1 MDKMKNSGMSETM
14 QTLTRKSACVML
26 SLLLLLSA
34 VLPVKAAAETAS
46 AKVVRVGSFEDTFN
60 YVNEKGARKGY
71 GYELLETLS
80 GYTGWQFEYVTC
92 DWSDCFEKLKNGEV
106 DIIGG
111 ISYTEDRTQEML
123 FSDESM
129 GVEKYYLYADLSRA
143 DISASDFKTLNGKK
157 IGVLMGTEPEVM
169 LAEWEE
175 KYGLKTEHV
184 NISNNEDVKQKLA
197 NHEIDCFVSLEESF
211 WAERGI
217 STITRVGESGIYY
230 AINKN
235 RPDIKEELDD
245 AMRAL
250 DEAVPFYT
258 ADLYKRYF
266 SMDYTPILTGE
277 EKAWLRKHGAIRMG
291 FLASDSGVSTYDPAT
306 GEFTGVIT
314 DYIQFAAD
322 CLGNQELEF
331 QLVGYDSKEAEL
343 DALKSGEIDMI
354 FHCDQN
360 PNLAEE
366 YHFACTN
373 TTWTSNLM
381 AVTNKQHFNENNV
394 NRIVVPQNKLSLKKY
409 LAFYYPQWE
418 IVDCD
423 TQEDAAR
430 LVKDGQADCFVTGIS
445 SENKYSKKYSFYSV
459 PLVNPVRSCFAV
471 NSGNRSLLS
480 ILNKTIKAMPVN
492 MLAGALAMYKS
503 SARKVTLSDFIRD
516 NFFKVM
522 LISSIAVAVVLLTIL
537 MLLQKARKAEA
548 AARKAAS
555 DTQELNA
562 KLQVA
567 VEKAESA
574 NRAKSTFLSNM
585 SHDIRT
591 PMNAIIGF
599 TTLALSNIDDTDR
612 VKDYLGKT
620 LASSNHLLSL
630 INDVLDMSRIESGK
644 IHLEEVEVNLS
655 DVLHDL
661 KTIVSG
667 QIYAKQLELYMD
679 AMDVTDEDVYCD
691 KTRLNQILLNL
702 LSNAIKFTPAGGT
715 VSVRVRQLAGK
726 VRGCGQYEFRIKDNG
741 IGMSQEFAQKIFE
754 PFERERTSTVSRI
767 QGTGLGMAITKN
779 IVDMMGGTIE
789 VQTAQGK
796 GTEFTVCVPMRAQT
810 EQRPVEKITELE
822 GLKALVVDD
831 DFNTCDSVTKMLVK
845 VGMRAEWTL
854 SGKEAVLRAR
864 QSIEMSDVY
873 HAYIIDWRLPDM
885 NGIEV
890 TRQIR
895 SLHDD
900 TPIIILTAYDWSDIE
915 VEAKAA
921 GVTAFCAKPM
931 FMSDLRETLMSALGQ
946 KPADAVQRLLPEKN
960 ADFKGKHIL
969 LVEDNELN
977 REIAQEILREY
988 GFLVDSAENGAVAVE
1003 KVSTTAPGSYD
1014 LVLMDVQMPI
1024 MDGYTA
1030 TRKIRARRP
1039 KPLKSLRR
1047 HHGAGGRLGTQRRRV
1062 GHHPPL
1068 QTLRKAQLQPCGGRR
1083 QPHEAHEHCHE
1094 AAVLSAVPAGL
1105 Y

>member
-34 VLPVKAAAETAS
+34 VLPVKAAAETVP

-92 DWSDCFEKLKNGEV
+92 DWSDCFEKLKNGEI

-123 FSDESM
+123 FSDEPM

-211 WAERGI
+211 WADLGI
-217 STITRVGESGIYY
+217 STITRVGKSGIYY
-230 AINKN
+230 ALNKN
-235 RPDIKEELDD
+235 RSDLKEELDN

-250 DEAVPFYT
+250 DEAAPFYT

-266 SMDYTPILTGE
+266 SLDYIPILTGE
-277 EKAWLRKHGAIRMG
+277 EKAWLKEHGAIKMG
-291 FLASDSGVSTYDPAT
+291 FLPSDSGVSTFDPAT

-354 FHCDQN
+354 FHFDQS

-394 NRIVVPQNKLSLKKY
+394 NRIAVPQNKLSLKKY

-503 SARKVTLSDFIRD
+503 SARKVTLSDFIKD
-516 NFFKVM
+516 NFFMV
-522 LISSIAVAVVLLTIL
+522 LLVSSIAVAAILLTIL
-537 MLLQKARKAEA
+537 KLLRKARKAEA

-574 NRAKSTFLSNM
+574 NHAKSTFLFNM

-591 PMNAIIGF
+591 PMNAIIGY
-599 TTLALSNIDDTDR
+599 AD
-612 VKDYLGKT
+612 
-620 LASSNHLLSL
+620 LASRHLDDPAKLKNYMENIQVCGQNL
-630 INDVLDMSRIESGK
+630 LMLLNNVLDLARIENDKTEMEYS
-644 IHLEEVEVNLS
+644 VS
-655 DVLHDL
+655 DVD
-661 KTIVSG
+661 KDFRNCVAMFRNQADSKG
-667 QIYAKQLELYMD
+667 QTLMVTTQLQYPYIYADIPHLTEIC
-679 AMDVTDEDVYCD
+679 T
-691 KTRLNQILLNL
+691 NL
-702 LSNAIKFTPAGGT
+702 VSNAVKYTGAGGT
-715 VSVRVRQLAGK
+715 IRCNVTQKPGEKEGWCDTVVTVA
-726 VRGCGQYEFRIKDNG
+726 DNG
-741 IGMSQEFAQKIFE
+741 IGMSQEFQKHIFE
-754 PFERERTSTVSRI
+754 PFERERTSTVSKVEGSGI
-767 QGTGLGMAITKN
+767 GMGIVKKLVGL
-779 IVDMMGGTIE
+779 MGGTVE
-789 VQTAQGK
+789 VESRIGVGST
-796 GTEFTVCVPMRAQT
+796 FTVTIPCRIASEDETQAKRETNPSDQKCLCGTRILLT
-810 EQRPVEKITELE
+810 EDNDLNAEIATELLQEE
-822 GLKALVVDD
+822 GCTVDRAKDGVECVDMLEKAANGTYQLILMDIQMPV
-831 DFNTCDSVTKMLVK
+831 
-845 VGMRAEWTL
+845 
-854 SGKEAVLRAR
+854 
-864 QSIEMSDVY
+864 
-873 HAYIIDWRLPDM
+873 M
-885 NGIEV
+885 NG
-890 TRQIR
+890 
-895 SLHDD
+895 
-900 TPIIILTAYDWSDIE
+900 YD
-915 VEAKAA
+915 AA
-921 GVTAFCAKPM
+921 
-931 FMSDLRETLMSALGQ
+931 
-946 KPADAVQRLLPEKN
+946 
-960 ADFKGKHIL
+960 
-969 LVEDNELN
+969 
-977 REIAQEILREY
+977 
-988 GFLVDSAENGAVAVE
+988 
-1003 KVSTTAPGSYD
+1003 
-1014 LVLMDVQMPI
+1014 
-1024 MDGYTA
+1024 
-1030 TRKIRARRP
+1030 RKIRGLDDPQKANIPIIAMTANAFTEDRQVALDAGMNDHIA
-1039 KPLKSLRR
+1039 KPINMDVL
-1047 HHGAGGRLGTQRRRV
+1047 V
-1062 GHHPPL
+1062 P
-1068 QTLRKAQLQPCGGRR
+1068 TLRKYL
-1083 QPHEAHEHCHE
+1083 
-1094 AAVLSAVPAGL
+1094 
-1105 Y
+1105 

>member
-92 DWSDCFEKLKNGEV
+92 DWSNCFEKLKNGEI

-123 FSDESM
+123 FSDEPM

-291 FLASDSGVSTYDPAT
+291 FLASDSGVSTFDPAT

-394 NRIVVPQNKLSLKKY
+394 NRIAVPQNKLSLKKY

-503 SARKVTLSDFIRD
+503 SARKVTLSDFIKD

-864 QSIEMSDVY
+864 QSIEMSDAY
-873 HAYIIDWRLPDM
+873 HTYIIDWRLPDM

-931 FMSDLRETLMSALGQ
+931 FLSDLRETLMSALGQ
-946 KPADAVQRLLPEKN
+946 KSADAVQGLLPEKN

-1003 KVSTTAPGSYD
+1003 KVSTAAPGSYD

-1030 TRKIRARRP
+1030 TRKIRALDDPARAKLPIIAMTANAFDEDRRNALESGMNGFLS
-1039 KPLKSLRR
+1039 KPIVIDDLVQELHKIL
-1047 HHGAGGRLGTQRRRV
+1047 
-1062 GHHPPL
+1062 
-1068 QTLRKAQLQPCGGRR
+1068 
-1083 QPHEAHEHCHE
+1083 
-1094 AAVLSAVPAGL
+1094 
-1105 Y
+1105 

>member
-1 MDKMKNSGMSETM
+1 M

-92 DWSDCFEKLKNGEV
+92 DWSDCFEKLKNGEI

-123 FSDESM
+123 FSDEPM

-291 FLASDSGVSTYDPAT
+291 FLASDSGVSTFDPAT

-394 NRIVVPQNKLSLKKY
+394 NRIAVPQNKLSLKKY

-503 SARKVTLSDFIRD
+503 SARKVTLSDFIKD

-599 TTLALSNIDDTDR
+599 TTLAISNIDDKNR
-612 VKDYLGKT
+612 VKDYLSKT

-667 QIYAKQLELYMD
+667 QIFAKQLELYMD
-679 AMDVTDEDVYCD
+679 VMDVTDEDVYCD

-921 GVTAFCAKPM
+921 GVTAFCSKPM
-931 FMSDLRETLMSALGQ
+931 FMSDLRETLMSSLGQ

-988 GFLVDSAENGAVAVE
+988 GFLVDTAENGAVAVE
-1003 KVSTTAPGSYD
+1003 KVSTAAPGSYD

-1030 TRKIRARRP
+1030 TRKIRALDDPARAKLPILAMTANAFDEDRRNALESGMNGFLS
-1039 KPLKSLRR
+1039 KPIVIDDLVQELHKIL
-1047 HHGAGGRLGTQRRRV
+1047 
-1062 GHHPPL
+1062 
-1068 QTLRKAQLQPCGGRR
+1068 
-1083 QPHEAHEHCHE
+1083 
-1094 AAVLSAVPAGL
+1094 
-1105 Y
+1105 

>member
-80 GYTGWQFEYVTC
+80 GYAGWQFEYVTC
-92 DWSDCFEKLKNGEV
+92 DWSDCFEKLKNGEI

-123 FSDESM
+123 FSDEPM

-291 FLASDSGVSTYDPAT
+291 FLASDSGVSTFDPAT

-394 NRIVVPQNKLSLKKY
+394 NRIAVPQNKLSLKKY

-503 SARKVTLSDFIRD
+503 SARKVTLSDFIKD

-679 AMDVTDEDVYCD
+679 AMDVTDEVVYCD

-754 PFERERTSTVSRI
+754 PFERERTSTVSGI

-1003 KVSTTAPGSYD
+1003 KVSTAAPGSYD

-1030 TRKIRARRP
+1030 TRKIRALDDPARAKLPILAMTANAFDEDRRNALESGMNGFLSRP
-1039 KPLKSLRR
+1039 IVIDDLV
-1047 HHGAGGRLGTQRRRV
+1047 QE
-1062 GHHPPL
+1062 
-1068 QTLRKAQLQPCGGRR
+1068 LRKIL
-1083 QPHEAHEHCHE
+1083 
-1094 AAVLSAVPAGL
+1094 
-1105 Y
+1105 

>member
-14 QTLTRKSACVML
+14 QTLTRKSTCVML

-92 DWSDCFEKLKNGEV
+92 DWSDCFEKLKNGEI

-123 FSDESM
+123 FSDEPM

-291 FLASDSGVSTYDPAT
+291 FLASDSGVSTFDPAT

-394 NRIVVPQNKLSLKKY
+394 NRIAVPQNKLSLKKY

-503 SARKVTLSDFIRD
+503 SARKVTLSDFIKD

-599 TTLALSNIDDTDR
+599 TTLALSNIDDTER

-679 AMDVTDEDVYCD
+679 VMDVTDEDVYCD

-726 VRGCGQYEFRIKDNG
+726 VHGCGQYEFRIKDNG
-741 IGMSQEFAQKIFE
+741 IGMSPEFAQKIFE
-754 PFERERTSTVSRI
+754 PFERERTSTVSGI

-921 GVTAFCAKPM
+921 GVTAFCSKPM

-946 KPADAVQRLLPEKN
+946 KSADAVQGLLPEKN

-1003 KVSTTAPGSYD
+1003 KVSTAAPGSYD

-1030 TRKIRARRP
+1030 TRKIRALDDPARAKLPILAMTANAFDEDRRNALESGMNGFLS
-1039 KPLKSLRR
+1039 KPIVIDDLMQELHKIL
-1047 HHGAGGRLGTQRRRV
+1047 
-1062 GHHPPL
+1062 
-1068 QTLRKAQLQPCGGRR
+1068 
-1083 QPHEAHEHCHE
+1083 
-1094 AAVLSAVPAGL
+1094 
-1105 Y
+1105 

>member
-92 DWSDCFEKLKNGEV
+92 DWSDCFEKLKNGEI

-123 FSDESM
+123 FSDEPM

-291 FLASDSGVSTYDPAT
+291 FLASDSGVSTFDPAT

-394 NRIVVPQNKLSLKKY
+394 NRIAVPQNKLSLKKY

-503 SARKVTLSDFIRD
+503 SARKVTLSDFIKD

-574 NRAKSTFLSNM
+574 NCAKSTFLSNM

-644 IHLEEVEVNLS
+644 NHLEEVEVNLS

-822 GLKALVVDD
+822 GLKALVVDN

-890 TRQIR
+890 PRQIR

-900 TPIIILTAYDWSDIE
+900 TPIIILTAYDGSDIE
-915 VEAKAA
+915 MEAKAA
-921 GVTAFCAKPM
+921 GVTAFCSKPM

-969 LVEDNELN
+969 LVEDNALN

-988 GFLVDSAENGAVAVE
+988 GFLVDTAENGAVAVE
-1003 KVSTTAPGSYD
+1003 KVSTAAPGSYD

-1030 TRKIRARRP
+1030 TRKIRALDDPARAKLPILAMTANAFDEDRRNALESGMNGFLS
-1039 KPLKSLRR
+1039 KPIVIGDLVQELHKIL
-1047 HHGAGGRLGTQRRRV
+1047 
-1062 GHHPPL
+1062 
-1068 QTLRKAQLQPCGGRR
+1068 
-1083 QPHEAHEHCHE
+1083 
-1094 AAVLSAVPAGL
+1094 
-1105 Y
+1105 

>member
-1 MDKMKNSGMSETM
+1 M
-14 QTLTRKSACVML
+14 QTLMRKSVCALL
-26 SLLLLLSA
+26 SLLLLLSV
-34 VLPVKAAAETAS
+34 VLPVKAAAETAPV
-46 AKVVRVGSFEDTFN
+46 KVVRVGSFEDTFN

-71 GYELLETLS
+71 GYELLQTLS

-92 DWSDCFEKLKNGEV
+92 DWSDCFEKLENGEI
-106 DIIGG
+106 DIMGA
-111 ISYTEDRTQEML
+111 ISYTEDRAEEML
-123 FSDESM
+123 FSDEPM
-129 GVEKYYLYADLSRA
+129 GEEKYYLYADLSRA
-143 DISASDFKTLNGKK
+143 DISASDYKTLNGKK

-169 LAEWEE
+169 LTEWEE

-277 EKAWLRKHGAIRMG
+277 EKAWLKEHGAIRMG
-291 FLASDSGVSTYDPAT
+291 FLTSDSGVSTFDPAT

-354 FHCDQN
+354 FHFDQS

-394 NRIVVPQNKLSLKKY
+394 NRIAVPQNKLSLKKY

-423 TQEDAAR
+423 TQEDAVK

-480 ILNKTIKAMPVN
+480 ILNKTIKAMPIN

-503 SARKVTLSDFIRD
+503 SARKVTLSDFIKD
-516 NFFKVM
+516 NFFMALLV
-522 LISSIAVAVVLLTIL
+522 SSIAVAAILLTIL
-537 MLLQKARKAEA
+537 KLLRKARKAEV

-574 NRAKSTFLSNM
+574 NHAKSTFLFNM

-591 PMNAIIGF
+591 PMNAIIGY
-599 TTLALSNIDDTDR
+599 AD
-612 VKDYLGKT
+612 
-620 LASSNHLLSL
+620 LASRHLDDPAKLKNYMENIQVCGQNL
-630 INDVLDMSRIESGK
+630 LMLLNNVLDLARIENDKTEMEYS
-644 IHLEEVEVNLS
+644 VS
-655 DVLHDL
+655 DIEKDFRNCVAMFRNQADS
-661 KTIVSG
+661 KG
-667 QIYAKQLELYMD
+667 QTLMVTTQLQYPYIYADIPHLTEIC
-679 AMDVTDEDVYCD
+679 T
-691 KTRLNQILLNL
+691 NL
-702 LSNAIKFTPAGGT
+702 VSNAVKYTGAGGT
-715 VSVRVRQLAGK
+715 IRCNVTQKPGK
-726 VRGCGQYEFRIKDNG
+726 KEDWCDTVITVADNG
-741 IGMSQEFAQKIFE
+741 IGMSQEFQKHIFE
-754 PFERERTSTVSRI
+754 PFERERTSTVSKVEGSGI
-767 QGTGLGMAITKN
+767 GMGIVKKLVGL
-779 IVDMMGGTIE
+779 MGGTVE
-789 VQTAQGK
+789 VESRIGVGST
-796 GTEFTVCVPMRAQT
+796 FTVTIPCRIASEDETQAKRETNPSDQKCLCGTRILLTEDNDLNAEIAVELLQEEGCTVDRAKDGVECVDMLEKAANGTYQLILMDI
-810 EQRPVEKITELE
+810 QMPV
-822 GLKALVVDD
+822 
-831 DFNTCDSVTKMLVK
+831 
-845 VGMRAEWTL
+845 
-854 SGKEAVLRAR
+854 
-864 QSIEMSDVY
+864 
-873 HAYIIDWRLPDM
+873 M
-885 NGIEV
+885 NG
-890 TRQIR
+890 
-895 SLHDD
+895 
-900 TPIIILTAYDWSDIE
+900 YD
-915 VEAKAA
+915 AA
-921 GVTAFCAKPM
+921 
-931 FMSDLRETLMSALGQ
+931 
-946 KPADAVQRLLPEKN
+946 
-960 ADFKGKHIL
+960 
-969 LVEDNELN
+969 
-977 REIAQEILREY
+977 
-988 GFLVDSAENGAVAVE
+988 
-1003 KVSTTAPGSYD
+1003 
-1014 LVLMDVQMPI
+1014 
-1024 MDGYTA
+1024 
-1030 TRKIRARRP
+1030 RKIRGLDDPQKANIPIIAMTANAFTEDRQVALDAGMNDHIA
-1039 KPLKSLRR
+1039 KPINMNVL
-1047 HHGAGGRLGTQRRRV
+1047 V
-1062 GHHPPL
+1062 P
-1068 QTLRKAQLQPCGGRR
+1068 TLRKYL
-1083 QPHEAHEHCHE
+1083 
-1094 AAVLSAVPAGL
+1094 
-1105 Y
+1105 

>member
-92 DWSDCFEKLKNGEV
+92 DWSDCFEKLKNGEI

-123 FSDESM
+123 FSDEPM

-291 FLASDSGVSTYDPAT
+291 FLASDSGVSTFDPAT

-394 NRIVVPQNKLSLKKY
+394 NRIAVPQNKLSLKKY

-503 SARKVTLSDFIRD
+503 SARKVTLSDFIKD

-574 NRAKSTFLSNM
+574 NCAKSTFLSNM

-644 IHLEEVEVNLS
+644 NHLEEVEVNLS

-900 TPIIILTAYDWSDIE
+900 TPIIILTAYDGSDIE
-915 VEAKAA
+915 MEAKAA
-921 GVTAFCAKPM
+921 GVTAFCSKPM

-969 LVEDNELN
+969 LVEDNALN

-988 GFLVDSAENGAVAVE
+988 GFLVDTAENGAVAVE
-1003 KVSTTAPGSYD
+1003 KVSTAAPGSYD

-1030 TRKIRARRP
+1030 TRKIRALDDPARAKLPILAMTANAFDEDRRNALESGMNGFLS
-1039 KPLKSLRR
+1039 KPIVIDDLVQELHKIL
-1047 HHGAGGRLGTQRRRV
+1047 
-1062 GHHPPL
+1062 
-1068 QTLRKAQLQPCGGRR
+1068 
-1083 QPHEAHEHCHE
+1083 
-1094 AAVLSAVPAGL
+1094 
-1105 Y
+1105 

>member
-1 MDKMKNSGMSETM
+1 MGKMKNFGTSETM
-14 QTLTRKSACVML
+14 QTLMRKSVCALL

-34 VLPVKAAAETAS
+34 VLPVKAAAETAP

-71 GYELLETLS
+71 GYELLQTLS

-92 DWSDCFEKLKNGEV
+92 DWSDCFEKLENGEI
-106 DIIGG
+106 DIMSG
-111 ISYTEDRTQEML
+111 ISYTEDRTEEML
-123 FSDESM
+123 FSDEPM

-277 EKAWLRKHGAIRMG
+277 EKAWLKEHGAIKMG
-291 FLASDSGVSTYDPAT
+291 FLTSDSGVSTFDPAT

-354 FHCDQN
+354 FHFDQS

-394 NRIVVPQNKLSLKKY
+394 NRIAVPQNKLSLKKY

-423 TQEDAAR
+423 TQEDAAK
-430 LVKDGQADCFVTGIS
+430 LVKDGQADCFVTWIS

-503 SARKVTLSDFIRD
+503 SARKVTLSDFIKD

-548 AARKAAS
+548 AARKAAN
-555 DTQELNA
+555 DTQKLNA

-567 VEKAESA
+567 VENAESA
-574 NRAKSTFLSNM
+574 NHAKSTFLFNM

-591 PMNAIIGF
+591 PMNAIIGY
-599 TTLALSNIDDTDR
+599 AD
-612 VKDYLGKT
+612 
-620 LASSNHLLSL
+620 LASRHLDDPAKLKNYMENIQVCGQNL
-630 INDVLDMSRIESGK
+630 LMLLNNVLDLARIENDKTEMEYS
-644 IHLEEVEVNLS
+644 VS
-655 DVLHDL
+655 DIEKDFRNCVAMFRNQADS
-661 KTIVSG
+661 KG
-667 QIYAKQLELYMD
+667 QTLMVTTQLQYPYIYADIPHLTEIC
-679 AMDVTDEDVYCD
+679 T
-691 KTRLNQILLNL
+691 NL
-702 LSNAIKFTPAGGT
+702 VSNAVKYTGAGGT
-715 VSVRVRQLAGK
+715 IRCDVTQKPGEKEGWCDTVVTVA
-726 VRGCGQYEFRIKDNG
+726 DNG
-741 IGMSQEFAQKIFE
+741 IGMSQEFQKHIFE
-754 PFERERTSTVSRI
+754 PFERERTSTVSKVEGSGI
-767 QGTGLGMAITKN
+767 GMGIVKKLVGL
-779 IVDMMGGTIE
+779 MGGTVE
-789 VQTAQGK
+789 VESRIGVGST
-796 GTEFTVCVPMRAQT
+796 FTVTIPCRIASEDETQAKRETNPSDQKCLCGTRILLT
-810 EQRPVEKITELE
+810 EDNDLNAEIATELLQEE
-822 GLKALVVDD
+822 GCTVDRAKDGVECVDMLEKAANGTYQLILMDIQMPV
-831 DFNTCDSVTKMLVK
+831 
-845 VGMRAEWTL
+845 
-854 SGKEAVLRAR
+854 
-864 QSIEMSDVY
+864 
-873 HAYIIDWRLPDM
+873 M
-885 NGIEV
+885 NG
-890 TRQIR
+890 
-895 SLHDD
+895 
-900 TPIIILTAYDWSDIE
+900 YD
-915 VEAKAA
+915 AA
-921 GVTAFCAKPM
+921 
-931 FMSDLRETLMSALGQ
+931 
-946 KPADAVQRLLPEKN
+946 
-960 ADFKGKHIL
+960 
-969 LVEDNELN
+969 
-977 REIAQEILREY
+977 
-988 GFLVDSAENGAVAVE
+988 
-1003 KVSTTAPGSYD
+1003 
-1014 LVLMDVQMPI
+1014 
-1024 MDGYTA
+1024 
-1030 TRKIRARRP
+1030 RKIRGLDDP
-1039 KPLKSLRR
+1039 KKANIPIIAMTANAFTEDRQVALD
-1047 HHGAGGRLGTQRRRV
+1047 AGMNDHIAKPINMNVLV
-1062 GHHPPL
+1062 P
-1068 QTLRKAQLQPCGGRR
+1068 TLRKYL
-1083 QPHEAHEHCHE
+1083 
-1094 AAVLSAVPAGL
+1094 
-1105 Y
+1105 

>member
-14 QTLTRKSACVML
+14 QTLMRKSVCALL
-26 SLLLLLSA
+26 SLLLLLSV
-34 VLPVKAAAETAS
+34 VLPVKAAAETAP

-71 GYELLETLS
+71 GYELLQTLS

-92 DWSDCFEKLKNGEV
+92 DWSDCFEKLENGEI
-106 DIIGG
+106 DIMGG
-111 ISYTEDRTQEML
+111 ISYTEDRAEEML
-123 FSDESM
+123 FSDEPM
-129 GVEKYYLYADLSRA
+129 GEEKYYLYADLSRA
-143 DISASDFKTLNGKK
+143 DISASDYKTLNGKK

-169 LAEWEE
+169 LTEWEE

-235 RPDIKEELDD
+235 RPDLKEELDN

-250 DEAVPFYT
+250 DEAAPFYT

-277 EKAWLRKHGAIRMG
+277 EKAWLKEHGAIKMG
-291 FLASDSGVSTYDPAT
+291 FLTSDSGVSTFDPAT

-354 FHCDQN
+354 FHFDQS

-394 NRIVVPQNKLSLKKY
+394 NRIAVPQNKLSLKKY

-423 TQEDAAR
+423 TQEDAAK

-459 PLVNPVRSCFAV
+459 PLLNPVKSCFAV

-503 SARKVTLSDFIRD
+503 SARKVTLSDFIKD
-516 NFFKVM
+516 NFFMALLV
-522 LISSIAVAVVLLTIL
+522 SSIAVAAILLTIL
-537 MLLQKARKAEA
+537 KLLRKARKAEA
-548 AARKAAS
+548 AARKAAN

-567 VEKAESA
+567 VENAESA
-574 NRAKSTFLSNM
+574 NHAKSTFLFNM

-591 PMNAIIGF
+591 PMNAIIGY
-599 TTLALSNIDDTDR
+599 AD
-612 VKDYLGKT
+612 
-620 LASSNHLLSL
+620 LASRHLDDPAKLKNYMENIQVCGQNL
-630 INDVLDMSRIESGK
+630 LMLLNNVLDLARIENDKTEMEYS
-644 IHLEEVEVNLS
+644 VS
-655 DVLHDL
+655 DIEKDFRNCVAMFRNQADS
-661 KTIVSG
+661 KG
-667 QIYAKQLELYMD
+667 QTLTVTTQLQYPYIYADIPHLTEIC
-679 AMDVTDEDVYCD
+679 T
-691 KTRLNQILLNL
+691 NL
-702 LSNAIKFTPAGGT
+702 VSNAVKYTGAGGT
-715 VSVRVRQLAGK
+715 IRCGVTQKPGEK
-726 VRGCGQYEFRIKDNG
+726 VGWCDTVVTVADNG
-741 IGMSQEFAQKIFE
+741 IGMSQEFQQHIFE
-754 PFERERTSTVSRI
+754 PFERERTSTVSKVEGSGI
-767 QGTGLGMAITKN
+767 GMGIVKKLVGL
-779 IVDMMGGTIE
+779 MGGTVE
-789 VQTAQGK
+789 VESRIGVGST
-796 GTEFTVCVPMRAQT
+796 FTVTIPCRIASEDETQAKRETNPSDQKCLCGTRILLT
-810 EQRPVEKITELE
+810 EDNDLNAEIATELLQEE
-822 GLKALVVDD
+822 GCTVDRAKDGVECVDMLEKAANGTYQLILMDIQMPV
-831 DFNTCDSVTKMLVK
+831 
-845 VGMRAEWTL
+845 
-854 SGKEAVLRAR
+854 
-864 QSIEMSDVY
+864 
-873 HAYIIDWRLPDM
+873 M
-885 NGIEV
+885 NG
-890 TRQIR
+890 
-895 SLHDD
+895 
-900 TPIIILTAYDWSDIE
+900 YD
-915 VEAKAA
+915 AA
-921 GVTAFCAKPM
+921 
-931 FMSDLRETLMSALGQ
+931 
-946 KPADAVQRLLPEKN
+946 
-960 ADFKGKHIL
+960 
-969 LVEDNELN
+969 
-977 REIAQEILREY
+977 
-988 GFLVDSAENGAVAVE
+988 
-1003 KVSTTAPGSYD
+1003 
-1014 LVLMDVQMPI
+1014 
-1024 MDGYTA
+1024 
-1030 TRKIRARRP
+1030 RKIRGLDDPQKANIPIIAMTANAFTEDRQVALDAGMNDHIA
-1039 KPLKSLRR
+1039 KPINMNVL
-1047 HHGAGGRLGTQRRRV
+1047 V
-1062 GHHPPL
+1062 P
-1068 QTLRKAQLQPCGGRR
+1068 TLRKYL
-1083 QPHEAHEHCHE
+1083 
-1094 AAVLSAVPAGL
+1094 
-1105 Y
+1105 

>member
-1 MDKMKNSGMSETM
+1 M

-92 DWSDCFEKLKNGEV
+92 DWSDCFEKLKNGEI

-123 FSDESM
+123 FSDEPM
-129 GVEKYYLYADLSRA
+129 GVEKYYLYADLARA

-291 FLASDSGVSTYDPAT
+291 FLASDSGVSTFDPAT

-394 NRIVVPQNKLSLKKY
+394 NRIAVPQNKLSLKKY

-503 SARKVTLSDFIRD
+503 SARKVTLSDFIKD

-567 VEKAESA
+567 VEKAETA

-679 AMDVTDEDVYCD
+679 VMDVTDEDVYCD

-726 VRGCGQYEFRIKDNG
+726 VHGCGQYEFRIKDNG

-864 QSIEMSDVY
+864 QSIEMSEAY

-921 GVTAFCAKPM
+921 GVTAFCSKPM

-977 REIAQEILREY
+977 REIAQEILQEY

-1003 KVSTTAPGSYD
+1003 KVSTAAPGSYD

-1030 TRKIRARRP
+1030 TRKIRALDDPARAKLPILAMTANAFDEDRRNALESGMNGFLS
-1039 KPLKSLRR
+1039 KPIVIGDLVQELHKIL
-1047 HHGAGGRLGTQRRRV
+1047 
-1062 GHHPPL
+1062 
-1068 QTLRKAQLQPCGGRR
+1068 
-1083 QPHEAHEHCHE
+1083 
-1094 AAVLSAVPAGL
+1094 
-1105 Y
+1105 

>member
-92 DWSDCFEKLKNGEV
+92 DWSDCFEKLKNGEI

-123 FSDESM
+123 FSDEPM

-291 FLASDSGVSTYDPAT
+291 FLASDSGVSTFDPAT

-394 NRIVVPQNKLSLKKY
+394 NRIAVPQNKLSLKKY

-423 TQEDAAR
+423 TQEDAAK

-503 SARKVTLSDFIRD
+503 SARKVTLSDFIKD

-567 VEKAESA
+567 VEKAETA

-679 AMDVTDEDVYCD
+679 VMDVTDEDVYCD

-726 VRGCGQYEFRIKDNG
+726 VHGCGQYEFRIKDNG

-810 EQRPVEKITELE
+810 EQRLVEKITELE

-885 NGIEV
+885 NGIEA

-921 GVTAFCAKPM
+921 GVTAFCSKPM

-977 REIAQEILREY
+977 REIAQEILQEY

-1003 KVSTTAPGSYD
+1003 KVSTAAPGSYD

-1030 TRKIRARRP
+1030 TRKIRALDDPARAKLPILAMTANAFDEDRRNALESGMNGFLS
-1039 KPLKSLRR
+1039 KPIVIGDLVQELHKIL
-1047 HHGAGGRLGTQRRRV
+1047 
-1062 GHHPPL
+1062 
-1068 QTLRKAQLQPCGGRR
+1068 
-1083 QPHEAHEHCHE
+1083 
-1094 AAVLSAVPAGL
+1094 
-1105 Y
+1105 

>member
-92 DWSDCFEKLKNGEV
+92 DWSDCFEKLKNGEI

-123 FSDESM
+123 FSDEPM
-129 GVEKYYLYADLSRA
+129 GVEKYYLYADLARA

-291 FLASDSGVSTYDPAT
+291 FLASDSGVSTFDPAT

-394 NRIVVPQNKLSLKKY
+394 NRIAVPQNKLSLKKY

-503 SARKVTLSDFIRD
+503 SARKVTLSDFIKD

-612 VKDYLGKT
+612 VKDYLAKT

-679 AMDVTDEDVYCD
+679 VMDVTDEDVYCD

-726 VRGCGQYEFRIKDNG
+726 VHGCGQYEFRIKDNG
-741 IGMSQEFAQKIFE
+741 IGMSQEFAQRIFE
-754 PFERERTSTVSRI
+754 PFERERTSTVSKI

-921 GVTAFCAKPM
+921 GVTAFCSKPM

-977 REIAQEILREY
+977 REIAQEILQEY
-988 GFLVDSAENGAVAVE
+988 GFLVDTAENGAVAVE
-1003 KVSTTAPGSYD
+1003 KVSTAAPGSYD

-1030 TRKIRARRP
+1030 TRKIRALDDPARAKLPILAMTANAFDEDRRNALESGMNGFLS
-1039 KPLKSLRR
+1039 KPIVIGDLVQELHKIL
-1047 HHGAGGRLGTQRRRV
+1047 
-1062 GHHPPL
+1062 
-1068 QTLRKAQLQPCGGRR
+1068 
-1083 QPHEAHEHCHE
+1083 
-1094 AAVLSAVPAGL
+1094 
-1105 Y
+1105 

>member
-1 MDKMKNSGMSETM
+1 MADKTHEIKRNRRLRQKWLSAACAILLLIFLAAGFCVRYLSFVSQIIYQESTSHLEEVLHKSNNMLNQMVRKNLTYLHLYNRFLESTSDEAEIQAYIEKAQQDTGFASFYFLSYDGNYMTVTGETGYLGLQTNLDEMLADGDDIVMNTALPGKPQLLVFVCPETQGSYRGFAYDAIAISYYNDAVLRLLDNSAFQGNASNYVIYSDGRVVIDNSVNRKETIYNFIAMLRDHSDLTEEQILDLSNAFAQGRSGNMKVKLGDTSYYLVYEGTAVQSWTM
-14 QTLTRKSACVML
+14 VGLVPVSIVNASLDKLWSYTIQIVVGIAFGLAVLVILLIVRRNRATVRRKNTEILYRDELFRKL
-26 SLLLLLSA
+26 SLNVDDVFLMLDAKTSKTDYVSPNIGRLLGIPWKTVRQDVHVLAELRPQNDPDRDKNLLEGLSRGEQREWDAAYLHQETRELRWFHIIAMGSEVEGRTKYILVMSDRTADKQINQALSDA
-34 VLPVKAAAETAS
+34 VAAAET
-46 AKVVRVGSFEDTFN
+46 
-60 YVNEKGARKGY
+60 
-71 GYELLETLS
+71 
-80 GYTGWQFEYVTC
+80 
-92 DWSDCFEKLKNGEV
+92 
-106 DIIGG
+106 
-111 ISYTEDRTQEML
+111 
-123 FSDESM
+123 
-129 GVEKYYLYADLSRA
+129 
-143 DISASDFKTLNGKK
+143 
-157 IGVLMGTEPEVM
+157 
-169 LAEWEE
+169 
-175 KYGLKTEHV
+175 
-184 NISNNEDVKQKLA
+184 
-197 NHEIDCFVSLEESF
+197 
-211 WAERGI
+211 
-217 STITRVGESGIYY
+217 
-230 AINKN
+230 
-235 RPDIKEELDD
+235 
-245 AMRAL
+245 
-250 DEAVPFYT
+250 
-258 ADLYKRYF
+258 
-266 SMDYTPILTGE
+266 
-277 EKAWLRKHGAIRMG
+277 
-291 FLASDSGVSTYDPAT
+291 
-306 GEFTGVIT
+306 
-314 DYIQFAAD
+314 
-322 CLGNQELEF
+322 
-331 QLVGYDSKEAEL
+331 
-343 DALKSGEIDMI
+343 
-354 FHCDQN
+354 
-360 PNLAEE
+360 
-366 YHFACTN
+366 
-373 TTWTSNLM
+373 
-381 AVTNKQHFNENNV
+381 
-394 NRIVVPQNKLSLKKY
+394 
-409 LAFYYPQWE
+409 
-418 IVDCD
+418 
-423 TQEDAAR
+423 
-430 LVKDGQADCFVTGIS
+430 
-445 SENKYSKKYSFYSV
+445 
-459 PLVNPVRSCFAV
+459 
-471 NSGNRSLLS
+471 
-480 ILNKTIKAMPVN
+480 
-492 MLAGALAMYKS
+492 
-503 SARKVTLSDFIRD
+503 
-516 NFFKVM
+516 
-522 LISSIAVAVVLLTIL
+522 
-537 MLLQKARKAEA
+537 
-548 AARKAAS
+548 
-555 DTQELNA
+555 
-562 KLQVA
+562 
-567 VEKAESA
+567 A

-679 AMDVTDEDVYCD
+679 ATDVTDEDVYCD

-726 VRGCGQYEFRIKDNG
+726 VHGCGQYEFRIKDNG
-741 IGMSQEFAQKIFE
+741 IGMSPEFAKKIFE

-796 GTEFTVCVPMRAQT
+796 GSEFIICLPLRTQD
-810 EQRPVEKITELE
+810 EHRPVEKITELE

-921 GVTAFCAKPM
+921 GVTAFCSKPM

-946 KPADAVQRLLPEKN
+946 KLTDASQELLPEED
-960 ADFKGKHIL
+960 ADFKDRHIL

-988 GFLVDSAENGAVAVE
+988 GFRVDTAENGAVAVE
-1003 KVSTTAPGSYD
+1003 KVRTAAPGSYD
-1014 LVLMDVQMPI
+1014 LVLMDVQMPV

-1030 TRKIRARRP
+1030 TRQIRALENPALAGIPILAMTANAFDEDRRNAMESGMNGFLS
-1039 KPLKSLRR
+1039 KPIVIGDLVQELHKIL
-1047 HHGAGGRLGTQRRRV
+1047 
-1062 GHHPPL
+1062 
-1068 QTLRKAQLQPCGGRR
+1068 
-1083 QPHEAHEHCHE
+1083 
-1094 AAVLSAVPAGL
+1094 
-1105 Y
+1105 